1 MNLFEIDDAILA
13 CVDLET
19 GDIIDIEKLEALE
32 LERDAKISNIACWIK
47 DLKAEAEA
55 IKAEKQN
62 MDKRQKAAENKAE
75 QLKDYL
81 AHYLN
86 GGTYKDARCAI
97 SYRKSVSTEIADDL
111 DLNTLPEECKKITI
125 AANKTAIKEALQNG
139 AKIDGCTLVEKSNIQ
154 IR

>member
-19 GDIIDIEKLEALE
+19 GDIIDIVKLEALE

-81 AHYLN
+81 AYYLN

-97 SYRKSVSTEIADDL
+97 SYRKSVSTEIAEDL
-111 DLNTLPEECKKITI
+111 DLNTLPEDCKKITI
-125 AANKTAIKEALQNG
+125 AANKTAIKLALQNG
-139 AKIDGCTLVEKSNIQ
+139 AKIDGCKLVEKSNIQ
-154 IR
+154 IK